1 MQSMHIQVLGSEGA
15 GRAALESALTGLG
28 CTISAADEHGS
39 GTSAPVADV
48 LMLDARGDQAAL
60 AGLAAEVVADER
72 PALVV
77 SERPSPLVAQL
88 ARRQAG
94 TILVT
99 GAESQAGFR
108 VALSLLA
115 ALGEAAR
122 ARTRAAQGDSPTRT
136 AIV

>member
-15 GRAALESALTGLG
+15 GRAALESALAGLG
-28 CTISAADEHGS
+28 CTISADEHGS
-39 GTSAPVADV
+39 RTSAPVADV

-60 AGLAAEVVADER
+60 AGLAAKVVADER

-115 ALGEAAR
+115 ALGKG

-136 AIV
+136 AVV